1 MSKRPSSSRLA
12 GLGFELAAGVAG
24 LAFFGY
30 WIGRFYGNGALG
42 LLIGAAV
49 GIIGGMYNLIRATR
63 VTSVGEATEA
73 RKSRRNKDSS

>member
-1 MSKRPSSSRLA
+1 MTKRPSSSRLA

-30 WIGRFYGNGALG
+30 WIGRYYGNGALG

-63 VTSVGEATEA
+63 LTSAKGAAGAQNSE
-73 RKSRRNKDSS
+73 RSKDSS